1 MNTASALATVQ
12 LQNELRSYTETTQ
25 VLYPYDTAH
34 NQAAEDLSHAETQFR
49 EYKAIHFIDP
59 YIKPVLEFLYMQE
72 CKGTRIPIAS
82 CSAYYRQTLYTLK
95 KTPLLM
101 SHFENINTAY
111 KNYDLERKRFESFL
125 DETVQTLSREINAIV
140 GRYRSTIPPLQLN
153 RLLKQFV
160 IENGIDMDVPDVPI
174 VVRLES
180 KSKSKSNAITQECPV
195 CYTDFTEQKQVAFNC
210 NHTFCIDCIEKFIQ
224 SHTEKDC
231 VNCPMCRTEIE
242 TISTTTNTNVER
254 ITNMTSENLIFMQQI
269 V

>member
-1 MNTASALATVQ
+1 MNTASASATVQ
-12 LQNELRSYTETTQ
+12 LQNELRSYTETTH
-25 VLYPYDTAH
+25 VLYPYYTAH
-34 NQAAEDLSHAETQFR
+34 NQAAEDLSRAETQFR
-49 EYKAIHFIDP
+49 EYKAIHFTDP
-59 YIKPVLEFLYMQE
+59 NIKPVLEFLYMQE

-125 DETVQTLSREINAIV
+125 DEAVQTVSRDINAIV
-140 GRYRSTIPPLQLN
+140 GRYRPTIPPLQLN

-160 IENGIDMDVPDVPI
+160 IENDIDMDVPDVPI
-174 VVRLES
+174 VVCLET
-180 KSKSKSNAITQECPV
+180 KTKSNALQECPV
-195 CYTDFTEQKQVAFNC
+195 CYNDFTEQKQVAFNC
-210 NHTFCIDCIEKFIQ
+210 NHTFCIDCIEKFLR

-254 ITNMTSENLIFMQQI
+254 ITNMTSDNLIFMQQI